1 MSINI
6 VYFNYYTRSRLEYKV
21 VGIKLYRF
29 SSLYKLVI

>member
-1 MSINI
+1 MGINI
-6 VYFNYYTRSRLEYKV
+6 VYSNYYTRSRLEYKI